1 MLYVVGDLGQH
12 RWYCRRLLMALSHH
26 LDQCWLFSRQVLC
39 HSYEGN
45 FRANAQASAG
55 IVPRV
60 WKLHFYISNDLMS
73 SWVMED
79 VPWWRKSKLQY
90 LVVDVVV
97 SYNRQCP
104 FIVISTAP
112 VDTYHKGPVPRTSD
126 VLFVVFIS
134 KAVWNSYQLC
144 YCWRYVQIYYV
155 IWFHYWTMNYSNS
168 QIGLAETC
176 EMRVGI

>member
-1 MLYVVGDLGQH
+1 MVLVWVHTPSLRGEWSRKPSVGWRPLTNCGMVMLYVVGDLGQH
-12 RWYCRRLLMALSHH
+12 RWYCRRLLMGLSHH

-60 WKLHFYISNDLMS
+60 WKLHFYISNDLRS

-104 FIVISTAP
+104 FIVISTTP

-126 VLFVVFIS
+126 VFFVVRGRRSRSNVMF
-134 KAVWNSYQLC
+134 NS
-144 YCWRYVQIYYV
+144 IY
-155 IWFHYWTMNYSNS
+155 
-168 QIGLAETC
+168 
-176 EMRVGI
+176 